1 MQHITWEQGAGL
13 CRQIGRTPP
22 GDWTHDLN
30 TIQTG
35 PARVVSRVE
44 APGGLEIVYFR
55 MPDGAGAWPRANW
68 DRFAVPR
75 AVQEPQH
82 QTECEQLTL
91 F

>member
-1 MQHITWEQGAGL
+1 MEQITWEQGAAL
-13 CRQIGRTPP
+13 FREIGRTPP

-55 MPDGAGAWPRANW
+55 MPDGSGAWPGANW

-75 AVQEPQH
+75 QPQLV
-82 QTECEQLTL
+82 EQMTL

>member
-1 MQHITWEQGAGL
+1 MQRITWKQGAGIF
-13 CRQIGRTPP
+13 RETITTTP

-55 MPDGAGAWPRANW
+55 TSDGAGAWPGANW

-75 AVQEPQH
+75 APVEL
-82 QTECEQLTL
+82 EQMTL